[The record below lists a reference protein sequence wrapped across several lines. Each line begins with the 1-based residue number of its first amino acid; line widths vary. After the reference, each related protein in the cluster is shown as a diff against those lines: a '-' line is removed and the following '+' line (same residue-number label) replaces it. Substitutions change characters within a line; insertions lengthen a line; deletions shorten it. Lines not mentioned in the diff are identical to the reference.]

1 VTSTIAIIV
10 FVVGLIGSIMVHEW
24 GHFVTARR
32 FGMRADRFFLGFGPT
47 LWSTQ
52 IGETEY
58 GVKALPLGG
67 FVRIIGMS
75 PLDERLPSVPVALA
89 ERVADG
95 AEPVTTLR
103 ELLVDRGTPKALV
116 EQIVGR
122 YDRMLTADIA
132 TLPFGE
138 AGAALDVET
147 LRELDP
153 AMLAVEVITSDVPP
167 SRRLGDLHHRLLLG
181 DEGRFFTDRPA
192 WQRAIVLAAGS
203 ALHFAQAVVIIFLGW
218 LLVGP
223 QILVPV
229 VAQLVDA
236 ELSDGTIVD
245 SAAEAAGI
253 EVGDRLL
260 AVDGV
265 ISSDFEQ
272 LRLVIRD
279 RAGQPVAVLIER
291 PGTEQPIELTITP
304 SSYLDPVTGE
314 TVGLLG
320 FIPDNK
326 NRPMDADEALY
337 STFVGPGS
345 FTQMLSGT
353 IGALGNVF
361 GPAGIAQLGRQV
373 TGDEERALDGGISLV
388 GAASAAGQGTESF
401 GPLFL
406 FSLLASVNVFVGIFN
421 ALPLPPLDGGH
432 LAVLGVEKAVN
443 TRRKKRDEPQDFS
456 VNPQTIAAVAVPV
469 IVFVATIS
477 LALVYLDITNP
488 LSF

>member
-1 VTSTIAIIV
+1 MTSTIAIIV

-75 PLDERLPSVPVALA
+75 PFDERLPSVPVALA

-103 ELLVDRGTPKALV
+103 ELLVDRGTPKAMV

-122 YDRMLTADIA
+122 YDRMLAADIA

-223 QILVPV
+223 QVLVPV

-236 ELSDGTIVD
+236 ELPDGTIVD

-291 PGTEQPIELTITP
+291 LGTEQPIELTITP

-345 FTQMLSGT
+345 FTQML
-353 IGALGNVF
+353 
-361 GPAGIAQLGRQV
+361 
-373 TGDEERALDGGISLV
+373 
-388 GAASAAGQGTESF
+388 
-401 GPLFL
+401 
-406 FSLLASVNVFVGIFN
+406 
-421 ALPLPPLDGGH
+421 
-432 LAVLGVEKAVN
+432 
-443 TRRKKRDEPQDFS
+443 
-456 VNPQTIAAVAVPV
+456 
-469 IVFVATIS
+469 
-477 LALVYLDITNP
+477 
-488 LSF
+488 